1 MNKRVESL
9 CFRLFFHIYCWL
21 KRGAISQIYMK
32 GSTLKVDNPCIKVY
46 GELEERLFVE
56 LEGQPAS
63 GQLVPLLILIP

>member
-1 MNKRVESL
+1 
-9 CFRLFFHIYCWL
+9 
-21 KRGAISQIYMK
+21 MK

-63 GQLVPLLILIP
+63 GQWVPLLILIP